1 MPPLSQSDL
10 ERIDREAIGLLE
22 RVGIWLDHDEV
33 RARLIAAGATEA
45 PQAKV
50 LRIPEAMVR
59 EAMAAAPKM
68 VRLSSVAGEDV
79 ELTANGPT
87 VFWTGNALHLTTPTA
102 GGARSAPTE
111 RKPFTSESLAEFV
124 RLADALE
131 HVHAPVATS
140 MADVP
145 PKCRDFVGF
154 RVLAQNSRKH
164 LRPCVY
170 TPSGPLVIHE
180 MAQVIAPRPFAEHP
194 VFSLGYTAVSP
205 LRWSNSALEL
215 FRLTSGKRI
224 PIMINV
230 EPLAGATAPVTLAG
244 SIAQGNAEALAGFT
258 VMQTLEPGRP
268 CVYNMGFA
276 HPFDMRSL
284 ISLTGAVE
292 CGLHQAA
299 GAQLAQFYNLPCA
312 SWMSTESCVPDAQAG
327 LEKTMTGLQHA
338 LAGVNI
344 IWGIG
349 QLDSQQALSMEMAVI
364 DNDIAGQLL
373 RAQRGIPVT
382 DHTLAIPHVEQVG
395 PGGNFMVADHTLDN
409 YRDQIHYPDLIHRG
423 ERQPWE
429 ERGAKW
435 IHERARDRVQE
446 LLAQPR
452 EPKLTKEQEREVLA
466 IEAKARQERE

>member
-1 MPPLSQSDL
+1 MGPLSRSDL
-10 ERIDREAIGLLE
+10 ERIDREAVRLLE
-22 RVGIWLDHDEV
+22 RVGIWLDHEEV
-33 RARLIAAGATEA
+33 RARLVAAGAQEA

-50 LRIPEAMVR
+50 LRLPEQMVR
-59 EAMAAAPKM
+59 DAMEAAPKT
-68 VRLSSVAGEDV
+68 VRLSSVSGEDI
-79 ELTANGPT
+79 ELTACGPT
-87 VFWTGNALHLTTPTA
+87 VFWTGNALHLTTL
-102 GGARSAPTE
+102 SE
-111 RKPFTSESLAEFV
+111 RKPFTSDTLAQFV
-124 RLADALE
+124 RLVETLE

-140 MADVP
+140 MADIP
-145 PKCRDFVGF
+145 PTCRDFVGF

-170 TPSGPLVIHE
+170 TPRGPLTIYE

-194 VFSLGYTAVSP
+194 IFSLGYTAVSP

-215 FRLTSGKRI
+215 FLVTSGKRI
-224 PIMINV
+224 PMMINV

-244 SIAQGNAEALAGFT
+244 SIVQGNAEALAGFT
-258 VMQTLEPGRP
+258 VVQTLEPGRP

-284 ISLTGAVE
+284 ISLTGAAE

-299 GAQLAQFYNLPCA
+299 GAQLAQFYSLPCA

-327 LEKTMTGLQHA
+327 LEKVMTGLHHV

-373 RAQRGIPVT
+373 RAQRGIPVS
-382 DHTLAIPHVEQVG
+382 DDTLAIEAIEQVG
-395 PGGNFMVADHTLDN
+395 PGGNFMMADHTLDN
-409 YRDQIHYPDLIHRG
+409 FRGQIHYPDLLHRG
-423 ERQPWE
+423 ERERWE
-429 ERGAKW
+429 QEGAKW
-435 IHERARDRVQE
+435 LHDRAHERVQE
-446 LLAQPR
+446 ILSRPR
-452 EPKLTKEQEREVLA
+452 EPLLTEDQETEILA
-466 IEAKARQERE
+466 IERKRMEELR

>member
-1 MPPLSQSDL
+1 MGPLSQPDL

-50 LRIPEAMVR
+50 LRIPEPMVR
-59 EAMAAAPKM
+59 EAMAAAPKT
-68 VRLSSVAGEDV
+68 VRLSSVSGGDV
-79 ELTANGPT
+79 DLTASGPT
-87 VFWTGNALHLTTPTA
+87 VFWTGNSLHLTT
-102 GGARSAPTE
+102 GNE
-111 RKPFTSESLAEFV
+111 RKPLTSETLAEFV
-124 RLADALE
+124 RLAEGLE

-140 MADVP
+140 MADIP
-145 PKCRDFVGF
+145 PNCRDFVGF

-170 TPSGPLVIHE
+170 TPSGPLTIHE

-194 VFSLGYTAVSP
+194 IFSLGYTAVSP

-224 PIMINV
+224 PLMINV

-258 VMQTLEPGRP
+258 VVQMLEPGRP
-268 CVYNMGFA
+268 CVFNMGFS
-276 HPFDMRSL
+276 HPFDMRAM
-284 ISLTGAVE
+284 ISLTGAAE

-299 GAQLAQFYNLPCA
+299 GAQLAQFYNLPSA

-327 LEKTMTGLQHA
+327 LAKTMTGLQHA

-344 IWGIG
+344 IW
-349 QLDSQQALSMEMAVI
+349 
-364 DNDIAGQLL
+364 
-373 RAQRGIPVT
+373 
-382 DHTLAIPHVEQVG
+382 
-395 PGGNFMVADHTLDN
+395 
-409 YRDQIHYPDLIHRG
+409 
-423 ERQPWE
+423 
-429 ERGAKW
+429 
-435 IHERARDRVQE
+435 
-446 LLAQPR
+446 
-452 EPKLTKEQEREVLA
+452 
-466 IEAKARQERE
+466 

>member
-1 MPPLSQSDL
+1 MPPLTQSDL

-33 RARLIAAGATEA
+33 RARLIAAGAEEA

-50 LRIPEAMVR
+50 LRLPEPMVR
-59 EAMAAAPKM
+59 EAMTAAPKV
-68 VRLSSVAGEDV
+68 VRLSSVAGEDIDF
-79 ELTANGPT
+79 TAQGPT
-87 VFWTGNALHLTTPTA
+87 VFWTGNALHLTT
-102 GGARSAPTE
+102 GNE
-111 RKPFTSESLAEFV
+111 RRPLTSETLAEFV
-124 RLADALE
+124 RLAEALE

-145 PKCRDFVGF
+145 PNCRDFVGF

-170 TPSGPLVIHE
+170 TPSGPLTIHE
-180 MAQVIAPRPFAEHP
+180 MAQVVAPRPFAEHP

-224 PIMINV
+224 PLMINV

-258 VMQTLEPGRP
+258 VVQTLEPGRP
-268 CVYNMGFA
+268 CFYNMGFS

-299 GAQLAQFYNLPCA
+299 GAQLAQFYGLPSA

-338 LAGVNI
+338 LAGVNL

-349 QLDSQQALSMEMAVI
+349 QLDSQQAVSMEMAVI

-373 RAQRGIPVT
+373 RAQRGTPVS
-382 DHTLAIPHVEQVG
+382 DHTLAIPHIEQVG
-395 PGGNFMVADHTLDN
+395 PGGNFMIADHTLDN
-409 YRDQIHYPDLIHRG
+409 YREQLHYPDVIHRG

-429 ERGAKW
+429 EAGGRW
-435 IHERARDRVQE
+435 IHERARDRVAE
-446 LLAQPR
+446 VLARPRTPLLT
-452 EPKLTKEQEREVLA
+452 EDQERELLA
-466 IEAKARQERE
+466 IEARRHEELR

>member
-1 MPPLSQSDL
+1 MPPLTQSDL
-10 ERIDREAIGLLE
+10 ERVDREAVGLLE

-50 LRIPEAMVR
+50 LRLPEPMVR
-59 EAMAAAPKM
+59 EAMEAAPKT
-68 VRLSSVAGEDV
+68 VRLSSVSGEDV
-79 ELTANGPT
+79 GLTAHGPT
-87 VFWTGNALHLTTPTA
+87 VFWTGNALHLTTL
-102 GGARSAPTE
+102 TE
-111 RKPFTSESLAEFV
+111 RKPFTSETLAEFV
-124 RLADALE
+124 RLAEALE

-140 MADVP
+140 MADIP

-170 TPSGPLVIHE
+170 TPSGPLTIYE
-180 MAQVIAPRPFAEHP
+180 MAQVIAPRPLAEHP
-194 VFSLGYTAVSP
+194 IFSLGYTAVSP
-205 LRWSNSALEL
+205 LRWSNSALDL
-215 FRLTSGKRI
+215 FLLTSGKRI

-327 LEKTMTGLQHA
+327 MEKTMTGLQHA

-373 RAQRGIPVT
+373 RAQRGIPVS
-382 DHTLAIPHVEQVG
+382 DHTLAIPEIEKVG

-409 YRDQIHYPDLIHRG
+409 YRDQLHYPDLIHRG

-435 IHERARDRVQE
+435 IHERASDRVQQI
-446 LLAQPR
+446 LAQPR
-452 EPKLTKEQEREVLA
+452 EPLLTEEQERELLA
-466 IEAKARQERE
+466 IEARRTEEVR